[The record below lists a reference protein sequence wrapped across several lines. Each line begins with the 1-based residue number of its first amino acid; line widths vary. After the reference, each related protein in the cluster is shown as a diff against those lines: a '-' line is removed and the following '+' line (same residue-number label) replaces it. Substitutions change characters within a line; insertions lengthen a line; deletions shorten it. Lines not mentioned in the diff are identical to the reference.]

1 MDRRFNGFGAASNVL
16 NKTVNNM
23 TPQKELTDRSKVGMT
38 IAQLFGI
45 VIFVFSVAGGFT
57 IVGNNANTAMEMSC
71 ENAREIQQMKK
82 DAQKDRELML
92 ELIREVRESQIRIE
106 GKLDLKQDKQFK

>member
-1 MDRRFNGFGAASNVL
+1 MQKR
-16 NKTVNNM
+16 M
-23 TPQKELTDRSKVGMT
+23 TTNIQNITDKSKIGMT

-45 VIFVFSVAGGFT
+45 VIFIFSVGGGFT
-57 IVGNNANTAMEMSC
+57 IVGNTATVAKEMSC
-71 ENAREIQQMKK
+71 ENARDIQQMKK